1 MEKTT
6 HLYLITK
13 FYAKT
18 RPATV
23 FAFVIFLLALF
34 NFSNSFA
41 FWIEKSSNYF
51 APAIVPCNTDL
62 PVPLTSTNFN
72 DLEVSTNTTGVCL
85 GILGCYLADAENLI
99 DGNEANYA
107 SAVTVV
113 GLGVTHTLRVTDN
126 TANEFYAGGSYA
138 GFLIENTSAL
148 QANVLNATVIR
159 TYLD

>member
-23 FAFVIFLLALF
+23 FAFVIFLLALS

-41 FWIEKSSNYF
+41 SWIERSSSYS
-51 APAIVPCNTDL
+51 APPVIVPCNTDL
-62 PVPLTSTNFN
+62 PVPLTNSNFN
-72 DLEVSTNTTGVCL
+72 GLEVSTNTTGVCL
-85 GILGCYLADAENLI
+85 GILGCYLADAENLS

-113 GLGVTHTLRVTDN
+113 GLGVTHTLRFFCLRLYT
-126 TANEFYAGGSYA
+126 F
-138 GFLIENTSAL
+138 
-148 QANVLNATVIR
+148 
-159 TYLD
+159 